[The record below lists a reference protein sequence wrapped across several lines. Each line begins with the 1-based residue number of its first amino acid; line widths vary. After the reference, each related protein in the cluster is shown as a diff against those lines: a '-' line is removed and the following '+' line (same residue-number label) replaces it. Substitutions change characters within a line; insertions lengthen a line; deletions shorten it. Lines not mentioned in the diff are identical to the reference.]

1 MLYRASRK
9 ITKLYSFIYWY
20 LIVTGKKLKIGW
32 FSFTC
37 CEDSTMVWI
46 ELMNEN
52 FFKWKDLLD
61 IRHARVLRKI
71 NKLENIDV
79 AFVEG
84 AITTESDARKLRSIR
99 KNSKKLVAIGSC
111 AINGMPAAQRN
122 LFDEEQKK
130 EIEFLVE
137 RFKQTDKVR
146 TVKDIVSIDDEVLGC
161 PMEEDVFLKI
171 LDKYLNEFGVINA
184 H

>member
-1 MLYRASRK
+1 M
-9 ITKLYSFIYWY
+9 
-20 LIVTGKKLKIGW
+20 GKKLKIGW

-37 CEDSTMVWI
+37 CEDSTMVWV

-52 FFKWKDLLD
+52 YFKWKDLLD
-61 IRHARVLRKI
+61 IRHARVLRRI
-71 NKLENIDV
+71 NELANIDV

-111 AINGMPAAQRN
+111 AIEAMPSGQRN
-122 LFDEEQKK
+122 MFDPELKG
-130 EIEFLVE
+130 EIDFLIK

-146 TVKDIVSIDDEVLGC
+146 SLKEIVTVDDEVPGC
-161 PMEEDVFLKI
+161 PMDEGIFLRA
-171 LDKYLNEFGVINA
+171 LGKYLKEFGVTHA
-184 H
+184 